1 MPANRPATPVTLYG
15 FWRSLA
21 TFRVRAALNL
31 KGVRHEERMVDL
43 LQGEQLREPF
53 HSINPQHVLP
63 VLEHGALRLAQSL
76 AIIEYIDETWA
87 HDPLLPADAAGKA
100 RVRALA
106 HITAS
111 DAHPLVV
118 PRVRN
123 FMGSDFGID
132 EAGRTRW
139 ARHWLDQGSAAI
151 EAALAAGPA
160 GAYAHGDSVT
170 VADLALVSHV
180 IGVRLFAADLS
191 RAPRLEALADRC
203 LKLDA
208 FARAHPLRQ
217 PGAPRTT

>member
-1 MPANRPATPVTLYG
+1 MLDNGSAITITLYG

-31 KGVRHEERMVDL
+31 KGIRHEERMVDL

-63 VLEHGALRLAQSL
+63 VLEHGTLRLTQSL
-76 AIIEYIDETWA
+76 PIIEYIDETWTQ
-87 HDPLLPADAAGKA
+87 DPLLPADAAGRA

-106 HITAS
+106 QITAS

-123 FMGSDFGID
+123 FLESDFGID
-132 EAGRTRW
+132 EAGRMRW

-151 EAALAAGPA
+151 EAALATGPA

-170 VADLALVSHV
+170 IADLALASHV
-180 IGVRLFAADLS
+180 IGARLFGSDLS
-191 RAPRLEALADRC
+191 RAPRLQALADRC
-203 LKLDA
+203 LALDA
-208 FARAHPLRQ
+208 FARAHPLKQ
-217 PGAPRTT
+217 PGAPRSA